1 MSDFK
6 FIHCADLHLGS
17 RFVGIEDPNLARKL
31 TESAFDSFSGIVD
44 SAISEN
50 ADFMVVSGDVFDSEK
65 VSPVTRMRFFSELER
80 ASIPCFVARGN
91 HDYRT
96 SWEDAVPV
104 PDNVHVF
111 DTEPESV
118 TLNLKNGGTAEIVGI
133 SFQRISEKENLA
145 AKLDGT
151 PGIFTVACVHCDVDG
166 RGDSYYAPCR
176 LTDLTFKNVQYWAL
190 GHIHK
195 REIISERPYVVYPGN
210 SQGRHVK
217 ESGEKGAYLVTVSGD
232 SVTDLKFIP
241 TQKFVWDTVGCDITG
256 KNYKELVESVSA
268 GLDGNKIVRL
278 KVTGRGTLDSVL
290 RSDPDG
296 FAKAVSM
303 RSGCIVESV
312 VFGSRPEYV
321 PETGNM
327 TLQSKIAETAESLS
341 EKSPEE
347 IREIL
352 LSTSASQN
360 HLAGYVSEMSPEE
373 LVSVIKDAEFSLL
386 RRIEEASDEN

>member
-256 KNYKELVESVSA
+256 KNYAELVESVSA

-278 KVTGRGTLDSVL
+278 KVTGRD
-290 RSDPDG
+290 R
-296 FAKAVSM
+296 K
-303 RSGCIVESV
+303 SV
-312 VFGSRPEYV
+312 V
-321 PETGNM
+321 
-327 TLQSKIAETAESLS
+327 
-341 EKSPEE
+341 
-347 IREIL
+347 
-352 LSTSASQN
+352 
-360 HLAGYVSEMSPEE
+360 
-373 LVSVIKDAEFSLL
+373 
-386 RRIEEASDEN
+386 